1 MNAMEGEGDHAVAN
15 GADEAKSQRDEKK
28 GRKKGKAST
37 VSESSAEETREELKT
52 SEDDKNEHT
61 EQRDKKKKK
70 TKPKE
75 PPGDDK
81 EEGGNENDGEKGEH
95 DTAGKNRKKKTNA
108 SNPEQDENE
117 KEQEKE
123 KEKETD
129 SEEEEEGDEDS
140 DEEVKEDEDRKDK
153 KKKKKGKKPSVGSA
167 LVQRLTKK
175 ESFNNFQFYSNELMS
190 TPSGG
195 YIDNLHRQWFY
206 NYDLLEAHH
215 GYLPH
220 PTTPQTTLADSLNIN
235 HNRYV
240 QWFFPVFESGGMNTR
255 SFHLGKEEA
264 KTIRESFECACRFLR
279 TYRLEF
285 LFALQRLSDL
295 SDL

>member
-1 MNAMEGEGDHAVAN
+1 MEGEGDHAVAN

-37 VSESSAEETREELKT
+37 VSESSAEETSEELKT
-52 SEDDKNEHT
+52 SEVDRSEHA
-61 EQRDKKKKK
+61 ERRDKKKKK
-70 TKPKE
+70 PKQDSR
-75 PPGDDK
+75 DDK
-81 EEGGNENDGEKGEH
+81 EETGNESDREKDEH
-95 DTAGKNRKKKTNA
+95 DTTGKNRKKTKA
-108 SNPEQDENE
+108 SKPEED
-117 KEQEKE
+117 EKE
-123 KEKETD
+123 KEKEQEKVAD
-129 SEEEEEGDEDS
+129 IEEEEGDEGG
-140 DEEVKEDEDRKDK
+140 DENVKEDRKDK
-153 KKKKKGKKPSVGSA
+153 KKKKKGKKPSVSSA